1 MANAK
6 GRAWKNERA
15 SVTVTGRAKPRSNKY
30 SASDQTRR
38 PAPGS
43 RQRLWVGA
51 YTRADGR
58 RVAGHYRSAPKA

>member
-15 SVTVTGRAKPRSNKY
+15 SVTVAGRARPRSNKY
-30 SASDQTRR
+30 SASDQSKR
-38 PAPGS
+38 PAPHS
-43 RQRLWVGA
+43 RQRVWVGA

-58 RVAGHYRSAPKA
+58 RVEGYYRSTPQA